1 MRYSL
6 ILSTFLFS
14 LCSFTVFAEGPWP
27 NTRYDQNTPTL
38 ESLYNFKSGE
48 ALSDARQIE
57 GYLKALQS
65 AHPDKLQLFTYGES
79 WQGRNLNY
87 AVISAPENLAN
98 LQSIR
103 EQYLAFADPRRT
115 DQRAMQAKLE
125 QLPAI
130 VWLGYGVHGNEVSSP
145 DAALQVAYHILA
157 AKDDA
162 IVSAILDNVILL
174 LDPLQN
180 PDGREKFIH
189 HFNNN
194 TGPTPDGYP
203 FATERREGWNNG
215 RTNHYIFD
223 LNRDWAA
230 MTQPETQ
237 GRVDLLSR
245 WLPLIAVDLHEFGTD
260 YTYYFTPEADPYNPY
275 ITDTQKQ
282 SLEIIGKNNARYFDL
297 HGWRYFTREIYDA
310 FFPGYG
316 AGWPVFYGALGMTYE
331 QASPRGLKAIN
342 KLGESFSYADAM
354 QHHFVA
360 SIATLETAAKHKGLF
375 LKRFW
380 EYRDNAVK
388 QGKTGEVRQVILARA
403 SDPYNTDN
411 LARLLARQGIEIDVA
426 SESFKACSEQY
437 QKGDYV
443 IDMAQ
448 PNYRMIRNYL
458 DIHIPMEPDFIAMQ
472 ENLRRQH
479 KSHVLYDV
487 TAWSKRLTHNVDVVY
502 CDKQAKV
509 ARQPLDGDFS
519 PALTQSGKGE
529 LAWLVDWQHTGS
541 AMFLVDALRAGLVI
555 YSSDKSFTQKGRKFA
570 EGSLIIYKKQAQQGN
585 AQVVEAL
592 AQKYQVELVNTDTSW
607 VEDGVNFG
615 SQHVVKMKSPNI
627 ALLWDR
633 PTSSYLAG
641 ATRYVFEQQLGHP
654 VTTIAARFINHL
666 ELFDF
671 DVLILPGGDYS
682 ELLTTSGTEKLNT
695 WLRQGG
701 VLVALNSSVDFVIK
715 QQLSALQRESN
726 QVDSQKAAVETDEH
740 FIGDAQQ
747 YEAMQ
752 VDTARPMETFPGN
765 ILKVLPNQEHWMSV
779 GIDRPIYSFASGNVT
794 YQPLHRGQ
802 GVNVAH
808 FAAADEVLASGYL
821 WQDYEKQLAFKPF
834 LTVED
839 FGQGMIVNFPES
851 PTFRGQQP
859 GLHMLWV
866 NAIWRSVAHT
876 KANIRNGRK

>member
-1 MRYSL
+1 MRYSFTL
-6 ILSTFLFS
+6 PS
-14 LCSFTVFAEGPWP
+14 LLLLLCAVTVSAEGPWP
-27 NTRYDQNTPTL
+27 DTVYEQKTPTL
-38 ESLYNFKSGE
+38 KSLYDYKSGE
-48 ALSDARQIE
+48 ALSDSSQIE
-57 GYLKALQS
+57 GYLNALQS
-65 AHPDKLQLFTYGES
+65 AHPDKLQLLTYGES
-79 WQGRNLNY
+79 WQGRKLNY
-87 AVISAPENLAN
+87 AVISSPENMAN

-103 EQYLAFADPRRT
+103 EAYIRFADPRRT
-115 DQRAMQAKLE
+115 DQRTMNSELAE
-125 QLPAI
+125 LPAI

-145 DAALQVAYHILA
+145 DAALQVAYHLLA
-157 AKDDA
+157 AKNDA
-162 IVSAILDNVILL
+162 MVSAILDNVIVL

-194 TGPTPDGYP
+194 TGPSPNGYP

-237 GRVDLLSR
+237 GRVDLLSK

-260 YTYYFTPEADPYNPY
+260 YTYYFTPEADPFNPY

-282 SLEIIGKNNARYFDL
+282 GLEIIGKNNAKYFDQR
-297 HGWRYFTREIYDA
+297 GWRYFTREIYDA

-331 QASPRGLKAIN
+331 QASPRGLKATN
-342 KLGESFSYADAM
+342 KLGEIFTYADAV

-360 SIATLETAAKHKGLF
+360 SIATLETAAKHKALF
-375 LKRFW
+375 LERFW
-380 EYRDNAVK
+380 EYRDNAIK
-388 QGKTGEVRQVILARA
+388 LGKSGDVRQVVLARS
-403 SDPYNTDN
+403 SDPFNSDK

-426 SESFKACSEQY
+426 NEAFTACSVQY

-458 DIHIPMEPDFIAMQ
+458 DTHIPMEADFIALQ

-487 TAWSKRLTHNVDVVY
+487 TAWSKRLTHNVDVAY
-502 CDKQAKV
+502 CSKQAKV
-509 ARQPLDGDFS
+509 DRKPLDTEVL
-519 PALTQSGKGE
+519 PPLQQSGEGD

-541 AMFLVDALRAGLVI
+541 AMFLIDALRAGLVI
-555 YSSDKSFTQKGRKFA
+555 YSSDKSFTQKGRKLA
-570 EGSLIIYKKQAQQGN
+570 EGSLIIYKKQAIED
-585 AQVVEAL
+585 AVQVVQNL
-592 AQKYQVELVNTDTSW
+592 AQKYQVELINTNTSW

-615 SQHVVKMKSPNI
+615 SQHVVKMKSPDI

-641 ATRYVFEQQLGHP
+641 ATRYVFERQLGHP
-654 VTTIAARFINHL
+654 VHTIAARYINNL
-666 ELFDF
+666 DLFDF

-682 ELLTTSGTEKLNT
+682 DLLTTSGTEKLNT
-695 WLRQGG
+695 WLRRGG
-701 VLVALNSSVDFVIK
+701 VLIALSSSVDFLVK
-715 QQLSALQRESN
+715 QQLSALQRENN
-726 QVDSQKAAVETDEH
+726 QIDPQKALTTTDESL
-740 FIGDAQQ
+740 IDDAQQ

-752 VDTARPMETFPGN
+752 VDPHRGMETFPGN
-765 ILKVLPNQEHWMSV
+765 ILKVLPNQEHWMTV
-779 GIDRPIYSFASGNVT
+779 GIDRPIYSFASGNGT

-808 FAAADEVLASGYL
+808 YAGADEVLASGYL
-821 WQDYEKQLAFKPF
+821 WQDYQKQLAFKPF

-839 FGQGMIVNFPES
+839 MGEGMILSFPES

-859 GLHMLWV
+859 GLHMLWI
-866 NAIWRSVAHT
+866 NAIWRGVAHT
-876 KANIRNGRK
+876 KANIRNGR